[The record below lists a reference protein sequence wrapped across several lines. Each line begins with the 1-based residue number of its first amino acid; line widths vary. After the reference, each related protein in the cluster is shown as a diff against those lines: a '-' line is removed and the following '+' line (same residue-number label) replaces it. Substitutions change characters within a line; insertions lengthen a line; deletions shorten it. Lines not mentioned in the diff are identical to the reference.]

1 MRRLP
6 VAVLF
11 NSYPLLLDVLEPS
24 LRGEV
29 EIAGRATTTA
39 DAALLM
45 DAHEPDL
52 LVAGVEAI
60 GQAGGGLRTGARLP
74 RQAAVAEGDRVLV
87 QLGSQA
93 PG

>member
-45 DAHEPDL
+45 DAHRPDL
-52 LVAGVEAI
+52 LVAGVEAS
-60 GQAGGGLRTGARLP
+60 ARP
-74 RQAAVAEGDRVLV
+74 TKSKRSRS
-87 QLGSQA
+87 SQR
-93 PG
+93 

>member
-24 LRGEV
+24 LRDEI

-39 DAALLM
+39 DAA
-45 DAHEPDL
+45 
-52 LVAGVEAI
+52 
-60 GQAGGGLRTGARLP
+60 RLI
-74 RQAAVAEGDRVLV
+74 
-87 QLGSQA
+87 
-93 PG
+93 